1 MLLLGELG
9 ARSTRPLFAWHIQA
23 YGLCEHLTEILICLI
38 LVFSPWA
45 FGTTQPWSIWTMNT
59 SGYVL
64 GILLVIKLTIRYL
77 HGYPPRGDVEPMNC
91 VAAHVRRRTLSGS
104 RYECASEQPGH
115 LSTHFGFLLNPRI
128 FLQGLAALTFA
139 ILGYCLLAAVNARAT
154 FDPASLSFDYH
165 HCIPWLP
172 HSLDSQSTWCAFWNY
187 LALACSFW
195 AVLDWLAD
203 HAAIE
208 QRGNRVDWA
217 NRHAGDPAPVLP
229 ARFRR
234 LLWVLAINGALL
246 GLEGIGQRF
255 ADSPELLFLLKPEI
269 HQDAQTQFASY
280 AYRANAAQ
288 YFNLLWPAILGFWW
302 VTHRSASI
310 PPISKHLLL
319 GCAIIAAACPI
330 LSTAR
335 GAALVEL
342 GMLLTAAL
350 VLLSARSRFAF
361 RNSKRRKARM
371 IALGLFFVVVLGVGL
386 GLGWKALRPR
396 MEQFKTGLASR
407 QEVYE
412 RARPM
417 SRDYPVFGT
426 GPGTFERVFQLYRIS
441 PDAYWPAQVHNDWL
455 ETRITFGWVGS
466 LLIGLAFLTVLLR
479 SFAAGAL
486 HGSRQLVYLLW
497 LSLAGCLAQ
506 ARWDFPLQIYSVL
519 FVFLIWCAV
528 LFALSRKA

>member
-23 YGLCEHLTEILICLI
+23 YGLCEHLTEILICFMV
-38 LVFSPWA
+38 VFSPWA
-45 FGTTQPWSIWTMNT
+45 FGTTQSWSIWTMNVC
-59 SGYVL
+59 GYAL
-64 GILLVIKLTIRYL
+64 GILLATKHGLRSLFGYPASAEVDRMPFLSSRTFTQVLAGLTI
-77 HGYPPRGDVEPMNC
+77 
-91 VAAHVRRRTLSGS
+91 
-104 RYECASEQPGH
+104 
-115 LSTHFGFLLNPRI
+115 
-128 FLQGLAALTFA
+128 A

-172 HSLDSQSTWCAFWNY
+172 HSLDSQSTWSAFWNY

-208 QRGNRVDWA
+208 QQGNRVDWA
-217 NRHAGDPAPVLP
+217 NRHAGDPAPALP

-234 LLWVLAINGALL
+234 LFWVLAINGVLL
-246 GLEGIGQRF
+246 GLEGIAQRLS
-255 ADSPELLFLLKPEI
+255 DSPELLFLLKPEI
-269 HQDAQTQFASY
+269 HQEAQTQFASY

-302 VTHRSASI
+302 VTHRSAGI
-310 PPISKHLLL
+310 PSISKHLVL
-319 GCAIIAAACPI
+319 GCAIVAAACPI
-330 LSTAR
+330 LSSAR

-342 GMLLTAAL
+342 GMLLAAAL
-350 VLLSARSRFAF
+350 VLLSARSF
-361 RNSKRRKARM
+361 RKSKCRKARAV
-371 IALGLFFVVVLGVGL
+371 ALGMFFLVVLGVGL
-386 GLGWKALRPR
+386 GLGWKVLRPR

-407 QEVYE
+407 QEIYD

-466 LLIGLAFLTVLLR
+466 LLIGLAFLTVLLQ
-479 SFAAGAL
+479 SFASGTVR
-486 HGSRQLVYLLW
+486 GSRQLVYLLW
-497 LSLAGCLAQ
+497 VSLAGCLAQ
-506 ARWDFPLQIYSVL
+506 ARWDFPLQIYSIL
-519 FVFLIWCAV
+519 FVFLVWCAL